1 MPTNTTKDGKYRRL
15 NEEPRNYMYLPLSQY
30 YRPDL
35 VVLVRTTGAPSG
47 ALAAVQAQ
55 VRGLDAAVPLFDVR
69 TMEEHLQ
76 FSVFVPRMASTL
88 LGLFGMLALVLAV
101 VGLYGVIAY
110 TVAQRTREI
119 GIRMALG
126 AARGTVVRMI
136 LRQALVLTAV
146 GVAIGLGLA
155 MLAGGLLSGQLI
167 GVSPNDPVSFVV
179 TVVTLTLVALVAS
192 VIPARRAASLD
203 PLAALR
209 SQ

>member
-1 MPTNTTKDGKYRRL
+1 M
-15 NEEPRNYMYLPLSQY
+15 
-30 YRPDL
+30 
-35 VVLVRTTGAPSG
+35 LVRTTGAPSG

-136 LRQALVLTAV
+136 LRQALVLTAA

-167 GVSPNDPVSFVV
+167 GISPNDPVSFVV
-179 TVVTLTLVALVAS
+179 TVVTLTRRR
-192 VIPARRAASLD
+192 ARRQRD
-203 PLAALR
+203 PCTTRCEPRPTRRTAEPVATKP
-209 SQ
+209 